1 MRWAAICALVVLQG
15 CSLGG
20 DDEPIR
26 AGGASRQIEE
36 VVRQLDLATRAA
48 DAQAVCEDLLTD
60 AARAR
65 LGGKRCERRVRA
77 ALGGL
82 RDPHVELSGLR
93 LHAGGREAVARV
105 RTRQA
110 GRRTLDESLVL
121 SRRGG
126 EWRLESLTRR

>member
-1 MRWAAICALVVLQG
+1 MRWAAICALVVLPG

-36 VVRQLDLATRAA
+36 VVSQLDLAARAA
-48 DAQAVCEDLLTD
+48 DGRAVCADLLT
-60 AARAR
+60 ATARAR

-82 RDPHVELSGLR
+82 RDPSIELSGLR
-93 LHAGGREAVARV
+93 LRGNGQAAVAQV

-110 GRRTLDESLVL
+110 GRRALEETLVL
-121 SRRGG
+121 SRRAG
-126 EWRLESLTRR
+126 EWRFESLSP